1 MNRTG
6 AHSWAGH
13 VSSELCWVGVMGV
26 MMLVVAGVHISAA
39 DHHNT

>member
-1 MNRTG
+1 MNRTK

-13 VSSELCWVGVMGV
+13 VSSELCWGGVGV

>member
-1 MNRTG
+1 MNRTR

-13 VSSELCWVGVMGV
+13 VSSELCWVGV

>member
-1 MNRTG
+1 MNRTK
-6 AHSWAGH
+6 AHSWAGLGTCQ
-13 VSSELCWVGVMGV
+13 VNCGGAAV

>member
-13 VSSELCWVGVMGV
+13 VSSELWWGGCYDV